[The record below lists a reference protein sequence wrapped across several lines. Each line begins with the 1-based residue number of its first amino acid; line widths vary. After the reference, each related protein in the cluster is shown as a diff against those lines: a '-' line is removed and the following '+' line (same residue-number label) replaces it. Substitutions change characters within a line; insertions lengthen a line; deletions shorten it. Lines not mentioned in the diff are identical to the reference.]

1 MDISFGLKRV
11 DNSLDMYRRILLL
24 FCGHYENNHT
34 RAEELF
40 AEGNL
45 SGLCLVI
52 HSLKAQARGIG
63 GNLLFHMAETL
74 EQKLRQDD
82 TAFAAAAFPL
92 LLMQW
97 ERTQRHAA
105 LLAELLPSDEEKA
118 ASESVE
124 ALTEKAVY
132 ALKNSLWLN
141 AKEAVE
147 ALKRVDN
154 KNAYDEILQLIERFA
169 FKEALYKL
177 QNRTEIL

>member
-1 MDISFGLKRV
+1 MGT
-11 DNSLDMYRRILLL
+11 
-24 FCGHYENNHT
+24 HT
-34 RAEELF
+34 A
-40 AEGNL
+40 
-45 SGLCLVI
+45 S
-52 HSLKAQARGIG
+52 RG
-63 GNLLFHMAETL
+63 
-74 EQKLRQDD
+74 
-82 TAFAAAAFPL
+82 PL
-92 LLMQW
+92 
-97 ERTQRHAA
+97 
-105 LLAELLPSDEEKA
+105 
-118 ASESVE
+118 SVE